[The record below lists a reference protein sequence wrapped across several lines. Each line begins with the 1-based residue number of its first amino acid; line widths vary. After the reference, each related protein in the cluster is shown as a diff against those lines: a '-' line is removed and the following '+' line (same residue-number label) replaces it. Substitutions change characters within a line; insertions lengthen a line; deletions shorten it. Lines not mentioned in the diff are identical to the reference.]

1 LFYYVDIIREVPVRD
16 LPDLEQMRRLVRL
29 RHAALQETMPLARL
43 SEAQNE
49 VAQAHGFADWAA
61 LKEELGRRAMTTF
74 HNHVRPRRA
83 LPSSGHRLD
92 QAREPLRVGE
102 TLQPF
107 NSGFLRSG
115 MGASAGFLLALAG
128 ILLVLFAWQYHG
140 MDGAMRAVL
149 AAL

>member
-1 LFYYVDIIREVPVRD
+1 MRD

-29 RHAALQETMPLARL
+29 RHAAMQETMPLARL
-43 SEAQNE
+43 SEAQND

-74 HNHVRPRRA
+74 QNHIKPRRVLA
-83 LPSSGHRLD
+83 PGGRYRLD
-92 QAREPLRVGE
+92 EAREPLRISE
-102 TLQPF
+102 PLQPL
-107 NSGFLRSG
+107 NTGFLRSG

-140 MDGAMRAVL
+140 VDGAIRAVL

>member
-1 LFYYVDIIREVPVRD
+1 MRD

-29 RHAALQETMPLARL
+29 RHAAMLETMPLARL

-49 VAQAHGFADWAA
+49 VARAHGFVDWAA

-74 HNHVRPRRA
+74 HNHIRPRRV
-83 LPSSGHRLD
+83 LSSSGRYRLD
-92 QAREPLRVGE
+92 QAREPLRIGE
-102 TLQPF
+102 PLQPF
-107 NSGFLRSG
+107 NSGFLRSS

-140 MDGAMRAVL
+140 VDGAMRAVL